1 MWRLAQQQD
10 VPAIERFLLD
20 HVQSS
25 MFALA
30 NLREFGLNAPAPRA
44 MSIWMLGEPLR
55 GVFGITNEGMILPQ
69 CPDVSDADLAAAA
82 VLIRDR
88 RIMGLAGEASQA
100 RRFLRQ
106 AGWQDRAAH
115 LNRDEPSFALDLRD
129 LIVPQAENARLV
141 PLSDGDRS
149 LLIRW
154 REAYHLESLGTDPG
168 MARAAARKDIDGYFQ
183 RDSHR
188 LLMVDD
194 QPVSMTGFNATLPEI
209 VQIGGVFT
217 PPALRGR
224 AYARTAVALHLAEA
238 RDAGVRKAVLFAA
251 SIAAVRAYVAIG
263 FAPAGTFSLVLF
275 SEQMEAAS

>member
-1 MWRLAQQQD
+1 MWRLARQQD
-10 VPAIERFLLD
+10 IPAIERFLLD

-30 NLREFGLNAPAPRA
+30 NLRDFGLNAPAPRA
-44 MSIWMLGEPLR
+44 MNMWMLGDPLR

-69 CPDVSDADLAAAA
+69 CPDLPEADLTAAAD
-82 VLIRDR
+82 LIRGR
-88 RIMGLAGEASQA
+88 TVMGLAGEASQA
-100 RRFLRQ
+100 RRFLQQ

-115 LNRDEPSFALDLRD
+115 LDRDEPSFALNLRD
-129 LIVPQAENARLV
+129 LIVPPTENARLV

-168 MARAAARKDIDGYFQ
+168 MARKAAQKDIDGYIQ

-188 LLMVDD
+188 LLMVDG

-224 AYARTAVALHLAEA
+224 GYARTAVALHLAEA
-238 RDAGVRKAVLFAA
+238 RAAGLRKSVLFAA
-251 SIAAVRAYVAIG
+251 SNAAVRAYVAIG

-275 SEQMEAAS
+275 SDQMEAAS

>member
-10 VPAIERFLLD
+10 IPAIERFLLD

>member
-20 HVQSS
+20 HVQCS

-44 MSIWMLGEPLR
+44 MSIWMLGDPLR

-82 VLIRDR
+82 VLIHDR

-129 LIVPQAENARLV
+129 LIVPQADGARLV

-149 LLIRW
+149 LLIHW

-168 MARAAARKDIDGYFQ
+168 MARAAAQKDIDGYIQ

>member
-10 VPAIERFLLD
+10 IPAIERFLLD

-44 MSIWMLGEPLR
+44 MSMWMLGDPLR

-69 CPDVSDADLAAAA
+69 CPDLPEADLTAAAD
-82 VLIRDR
+82 LIRGR
-88 RIMGLAGEASQA
+88 TVMGLAGEASQA

-115 LNRDEPSFALDLRD
+115 LDRDEPSFALDLRD
-129 LIVPQAENARLV
+129 LIVPPTENARLV

-168 MARAAARKDIDGYFQ
+168 MARKAAQKDIDGCIQ

-194 QPVSMTGFNATLPEI
+194 LPVSMTGFNATLPEI

-217 PPALRGR
+217 PPALRGWG
-224 AYARTAVALHLAEA
+224 YARTAVALHLAEA
-238 RDAGVRKAVLFAA
+238 RAAGVRKAVLFAA
-251 SIAAVRAYVAIG
+251 SNAAVRAYVAIG

-275 SEQMEAAS
+275 SDQMEAAS

>member
-10 VPAIERFLLD
+10 IPAIERFLLD

-25 MFALA
+25 MFALG
-30 NLREFGLNAPAPRA
+30 NLRDFGLNGTAPRA
-44 MSIWMLGEPLR
+44 MDMWMLGDPLW

-69 CPDVSDADLAAAA
+69 CPNVTDADLAAVAD
-82 VLIRDR
+82 LIRDR
-88 RIMGLAGEASQA
+88 RTMGLAGEATQA

-106 AGWQDRAAH
+106 AGWHDRAAH
-115 LNRDEPSFALDLRD
+115 LDRDEPSFALDLRD
-129 LIVPQAENARLV
+129 LIVPQTDGARLV

-154 REAYHLESLGTDPG
+154 REAYHLESLGSDPG
-168 MARAAARKDIDGYFQ
+168 MALKAAQKDIDGYIQ

-188 LLMVDD
+188 LLMIDD
-194 QPVSMTGFNATLPEI
+194 QPVSMTGFNATLPET

-224 AYARTAVALHLAEA
+224 GYARTAVALHLAEM
-238 RDAGVRKAVLFAA
+238 RNRGVALAVLFAA
-251 SIAAVRAYVAIG
+251 SNAAARAYVAIG
-263 FAPAGTFSLVLF
+263 FAPTGTFSLVLF
-275 SEQMEAAS
+275 SDQMEAAS

>member
-10 VPAIERFLLD
+10 IPAIERFLLD

-25 MFALA
+25 MFALG
-30 NLREFGLNAPAPRA
+30 NLRDFGLNGTAPRA
-44 MSIWMLGEPLR
+44 MDMWMLGDPLC

-69 CPDVSDADLAAAA
+69 CPDVPEAGLSEA
-82 VLIRDR
+82 VDLIRGR
-88 RIMGLAGEASQA
+88 AVMGLAGEATQA

-115 LNRDEPSFALDLRD
+115 LDRDEPSFALDLCD
-129 LIVPQAENARLV
+129 LIVPQADGARLV

-154 REAYHLESLGTDPG
+154 RAAYHLESLGTDPG
-168 MARAAARKDIDGYFQ
+168 MARTAALKDIDGYIQ
-183 RDSHR
+183 RNSHR
-188 LLMVDD
+188 LLMVDG

-224 AYARTAVALHLAEA
+224 GYARTAVALHLAEA
-238 RDAGVRKAVLFAA
+238 RAAGVRKAVLFAA
-251 SIAAVRAYVAIG
+251 SNAAVRAYVAIG

-275 SEQMEAAS
+275 SDQMEATS